1 MRLYSGK
8 VPTISAELIRTLVE
22 AGDIEVSNAP
32 EAELDVASVLKEYI
46 RVDRELTDRAK
57 DMMEQRN
64 LPYGQF
70 GKIKRALADE
80 KEFGLGEE
88 ALTWICTQLLE
99 TFMHSGNIE
108 EVFADDATLRR
119 RTKDVLKKH
128 MAVDEELD
136 AEVRQ
141 RIKNLEEGT
150 ATWELEYNRVMEQIK
165 QKHGLKE

>member
-1 MRLYSGK
+1 MRLYTGK
-8 VPTISAELIRTLVE
+8 VPVIAGEIVRTLVDS
-22 AGDIEVSNAP
+22 GDIEIGTSQEV
-32 EAELDVASVLKEYI
+32 ELDVSAILKEYI

-57 DMMEQRN
+57 DVMEQRK

-70 GKIKRALADE
+70 GKIKRALAEE

-88 ALTWICTQLLE
+88 AMTWICNQLLE
-99 TFMHSGNIE
+99 TFMHSANVE
-108 EVFADDATLRR
+108 EVYADDATMRR
-119 RTKDVLKKH
+119 RIKDVLKRH
-128 MAVDEELD
+128 LTVDEELD